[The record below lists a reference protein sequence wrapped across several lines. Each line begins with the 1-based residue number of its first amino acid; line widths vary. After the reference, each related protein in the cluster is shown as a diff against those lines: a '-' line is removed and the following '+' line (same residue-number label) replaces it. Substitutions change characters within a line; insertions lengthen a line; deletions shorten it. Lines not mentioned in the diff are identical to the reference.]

1 MIVLKID
8 VTKIDKNHLFQGK
21 SGKYLDAALHD
32 KPNDY
37 GDDGFITQS
46 VSKEARA
53 AGVKGP
59 IIGNWKTLG
68 SSQAKS
74 EPVPQKKTAEKVAKP
89 AAPANPDDDQN
100 LPF

>member
-32 KPNDY
+32 KPNDF

-59 IIGNWKTLG
+59 IIGNWRKIG

-74 EPVPQKKTAEKVAKP
+74 APPPQKNTAEKVAKP
-89 AAPANPDDDQN
+89 AAAVDDEDSSV
-100 LPF
+100 PF

>member
-8 VTKIDKNHLFQGK
+8 VTKIEKDHLFVGQKGK
-21 SGKYLDAALHD
+21 FLDAALHD

-46 VSKEARA
+46 VSKEKRA

-59 IIGNWKTLG
+59 IIGNWRHVG
-68 SSQAKS
+68 
-74 EPVPQKKTAEKVAKP
+74 AKP
-89 AAPANPDDDQN
+89 KQATNRTTPTNSAAPTSPPNGGPPIEDSEI
-100 LPF
+100 PF